1 MRQNLKWLLIGLFQK
16 RDMETMIK
24 RGRVLSK
31 LLGQIYS
38 IGENRIWTRISS
50 HLSKVSWQSIVCPR
64 KSIMGH
70 FCRTITLWIARQE
83 VRKQKKPI
91 GWCWQ
96 RLIPSP
102 SGSSMQ
108 KPLLP
113 PPNEILLEFLLFR
126 FPYLAFVSDVPKR
139 YHACDMTGNE
149 VSMNEVKKRV
159 PIYELVNF
167 C

>member
-31 LLGQIYS
+31 LLGQINS

-64 KSIMGH
+64 KSIISH
-70 FCRTITLWIARQE
+70 FSRTITLWIARQE

-102 SGSSMQ
+102 WVRRCKNLFCLFLMKFYSNFYSSVS
-108 KPLLP
+108 LT
-113 PPNEILLEFLLFR
+113 F
-126 FPYLAFVSDVPKR
+126 AFVSDVPKR